1 MNLRTLIS
9 GVLIGFLLMAPVA
22 EATCGGGGGGGLGG
36 ISGDDAGTREV
47 YRVPWKVL
55 EEGLPDGDLK
65 LLWMPGS
72 AIEARTSDLLESR
85 YLTLMAGQCVGFALL
100 PPKHPTRIALAPN
113 GSTVVVTDGAGLEIA
128 RLAGGERELEPGAVE
143 KLLRGEL
150 AKRKEGLE
158 GRLEAAAAQ
167 QKRGDADGAATAFEG
182 VWAERCLFPSLA
194 KRAAKALDKLGR
206 PVDERSA
213 VERPAPDLEAATGAA
228 VEREIRAGL
237 AAESALAL
245 DEARVRYENATRFDS
260 NDPVALRYLAEF
272 HRHHSGDWGEAR
284 RLFGR
289 VLELGA
295 DPVSRA
301 VALHGL
307 GKMTL
312 HAGDFARGL
321 ELFEQSLAA
330 WPLPLTYRNLAV
342 YWFSEQQFARAQGY
356 MEKALALAP
365 DDPYNRIFAAVY
377 LAGMGKPEEARKI
390 ALESQ
395 GMVEA
400 SYNLAAIWAQLG
412 DREKTLELLARH
424 FYSYERYEAVRARE
438 MQEARDDYVF
448 AALHRDPAFVELTR
462 DAIRDLDSYHRGAEA
477 GRE

>member
-1 MNLRTLIS
+1 MGWRALTAVSLFGSLLIS
-9 GVLIGFLLMAPVA
+9 PLAD
-22 EATCGGGGGGGLGG
+22 ATCGGGGGGGLGG
-36 ISGDDAGTREV
+36 ISGDDAGSREV

-55 EEGLPDGDLK
+55 EEGLPAGDLK

-72 AIEARTSDLLESR
+72 AIEARSSDLLESR
-85 YLTLMAGQCVGFALL
+85 YLTLMAGECVGFALL
-100 PPKHPTRIALAPN
+100 PPKHPTRVAIAPS
-113 GSTVVVTDGAGLEIA
+113 GSTVVITDRAGREVA
-128 RLAGGERELEPGAVE
+128 RLADAGHELKPGAVE

-150 AKRKEGLE
+150 AKLKDALE
-158 GRLEAAAAQ
+158 RRLDEAAALA
-167 QKRGDADGAATAFEG
+167 KKDADGAATAYG
-182 VWAERCLFPSLA
+182 AVWEERCLFPSLA

-206 PVDERSA
+206 PVDESSA
-213 VERPAPDLEAATGAA
+213 IERPAPDLGGATGAA
-228 VEREIRAGL
+228 VEGEIRAGL
-237 AAESALAL
+237 AAEGSLTL
-245 DEARVRYENATRFDS
+245 DEARIRYENATRLDP

-272 HRHHSGDWGEAR
+272 HRHHSGDWAEAR

-289 VLELGA
+289 VLAVGA

-307 GKMTL
+307 GKMTI

-321 ELFEQSLAA
+321 DLFEQSIAA

-342 YWFSEQQFARAQGY
+342 YWFSERQFARAQGY
-356 MEKALALAP
+356 MEKALTLAP
-365 DDPYNRIFAAVY
+365 EDPYNRIFAAVY
-377 LAGMGKPEEARKI
+377 LVGMGKPEEARRI

-424 FYSYERYEAVRARE
+424 FYAYERYEAVRARE

-462 DAIRDLDSYHRGAEA
+462 DAIRDLDSYHRSGGE